1 MQNIIIDNLVLYDKK
16 DVSQIENSKYD
27 EKLGLWLWNDG
38 EVLVKSR
45 DSNCPI
51 RASKKKDIETGEDLK
66 GE

>member
-1 MQNIIIDNLVLYDKK
+1 MKNIIIDNLVLYDKK
-16 DVSQIENSKYD
+16 DVSQIDNSKYD

-38 EVLVKSR
+38 EILVKSR
-45 DSNCPI
+45 DSKCPI